1 MLVLSPTLR
10 FKEINP
16 DIDFEITVIVRKR
29 IFCTIAKR
37 DIGIKKK
44 QLCICKIN
52 QMFICPLKRQLA
64 RKDEEKK

>member
-37 DIGIKKK
+37 DIGIKKTTVHL
-44 QLCICKIN
+44 QN
-52 QMFICPLKRQLA
+52 QSNVYLFA
-64 RKDEEKK
+64 ENTTRKDEEKK